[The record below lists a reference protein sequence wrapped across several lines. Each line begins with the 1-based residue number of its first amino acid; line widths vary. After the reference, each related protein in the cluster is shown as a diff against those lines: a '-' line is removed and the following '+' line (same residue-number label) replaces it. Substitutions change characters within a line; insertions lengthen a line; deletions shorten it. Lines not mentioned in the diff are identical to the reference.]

1 MRISLKHEA
10 MRAGN
15 VSVTDIYNCSEVEL
29 RTMVER
35 DRCLRAIRMGCS
47 PRDIALRTPQTILQ
61 ELWNAEERSAH
72 AYYRSDRV
80 SGVICSYED
89 LVGAGREPQG
99 CSASSED
106 ILLCAED
113 ARERA
118 NCLQAI
124 FAEIEKLPAG
134 QRNIVRG
141 VLVRGGISIRYGTRA
156 GRVPSCGVQTAFN
169 GCAQNSCRY
178 SRRKQRNE
186 EHDNIIS
193 L

>member
-1 MRISLKHEA
+1 MFVSHHTLKW
-10 MRAGN
+10 
-15 VSVTDIYNCSEVEL
+15 T
-29 RTMVER
+29 RT
-35 DRCLRAIRMGCS
+35 C
-47 PRDIALRTPQTILQ
+47 
-61 ELWNAEERSAH
+61 RSHGRHPHAH
-72 AYYRSDRV
+72 PAHFLLNRHNYRSDRV

-141 VLVRGGISIRYGTRA
+141 VLVKGASQSDMARELGVSRAAVSKQLSTAVRKIRAAIRDESKETKNTTTSA
-156 GRVPSCGVQTAFN
+156 VCE
-169 GCAQNSCRY
+169 
-178 SRRKQRNE
+178 RK
-186 EHDNIIS
+186 EH
-193 L
+193 

>member
-72 AYYRSDRV
+72 SFHRSDRA

-89 LVGAGREPQG
+89 LAGIGQEPQG
-99 CSASSED
+99 YSASSED
-106 ILLCAED
+106 ILLCAEET
-113 ARERA
+113 REKA
-118 NCLQAI
+118 NCLQTI
-124 FAEIEKLPAG
+124 FREVEKLPAG
-134 QRNIVRG
+134 QRNIVKGVFGKGASQSDMARELGVSRAAVSKQLSTAVRKIRVVIRG
-141 VLVRGGISIRYGTRA
+141 A
-156 GRVPSCGVQTAFN
+156 KA
-169 GCAQNSCRY
+169 
-178 SRRKQRNE
+178 KKW
-186 EHDNIIS
+186 
-193 L
+193 